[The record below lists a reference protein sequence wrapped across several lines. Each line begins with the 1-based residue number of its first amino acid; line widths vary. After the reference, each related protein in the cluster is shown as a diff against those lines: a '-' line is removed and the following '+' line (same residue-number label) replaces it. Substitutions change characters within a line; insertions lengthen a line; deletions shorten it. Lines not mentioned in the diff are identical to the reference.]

1 MKFYEKTPEER
12 RAQLI
17 REGSLTQA
25 DADLFAATSS
35 LPATTEA
42 KLVENSI
49 GEFSLPLGI
58 ARNLL
63 VNGQL
68 HQVPLAN
75 EEPSVVAAASNG
87 ARIAGENG
95 GVVARVDAHQV
106 VAEVVLT
113 ELTDLE
119 AARQTVLAHQADIK
133 AVVAAA
139 HPSMIQRGGGL
150 VAVAVSVLANRFL
163 KIRLTLDPKAAMGAN
178 YANTVAEAVAAVV
191 KTWLGGTILVS
202 ILTNAPAEL
211 VTATVRL
218 DPASLATKAKPGDA
232 IAEKIVQLSDLAF
245 VDPERAVT
253 HNKGILNGVIGAV
266 LATGNDTRAVAASVG
281 AFAVASGQYQPLS
294 RWVMRAGKLEGT
306 LQMPLPLGTVGGAIG
321 ALPLAQAAR
330 RLGGYRDLATM
341 QQVMAALG
349 LVQNLA
355 ALRALAGPGIQEGHM
370 KLQANALAITAGAKE
385 HELPALVTALREGQM
400 DLAHAKTYLA
410 NIRLNQKVGQ
420 SKHENRD

>member
-25 DADLFAATSS
+25 DARLFAAKSS
-35 LPATTEA
+35 LPAATEA
-42 KLVENSI
+42 KLIENSI

-87 ARIAGENG
+87 ARIAAENG
-95 GVVARVDAHQV
+95 GVVARVDPHQV

-113 ELTDLE
+113 DLADVK
-119 AARQTVLAHQADIK
+119 AAKQTILAHQAEIK

-150 VAVAVSVLANRFL
+150 VGVTVSVLANRFL
-163 KIRLTLDPKAAMGAN
+163 KIRLTLDPKEAMGAN

-191 KTWLGGTILVS
+191 KTWLNGTILVS

-211 VTATVRL
+211 VTATVQL
-218 DPASLATKAKPGDA
+218 DPTTLATKTVPGDV
-232 IAEKIVQLSDLAF
+232 IAKKIVQLSELAF

-266 LATGNDTRAVAASVG
+266 LATGNDTRAIAASVG
-281 AFAVASGQYQPLS
+281 AFAAASGQYQPLS
-294 RWVMRAGKLEGT
+294 RWVMHAGKLEGT
-306 LQMPLPLGTVGGAIG
+306 LQMPLPLGAVGGAIG
-321 ALPLAQAAR
+321 ALPVAQAAR

-341 QQVMAALG
+341 QQVIAALG

-355 ALRALAGPGIQEGHM
+355 ALRALAGPGIQAGHM
-370 KLQANALAITAGAKE
+370 KLQANALAIAAGADE
-385 HELPALVTALREGQM
+385 RELPALVAALREGQM
-400 DLAHAKTYLA
+400 NLAHAKTYLA
-410 NIRLNQKVGQ
+410 NIRSNQKVGQ
-420 SKHENRD
+420 SKNENRD